1 MTDQPVNSDIEL
13 DRHRRYHFVGVG
25 GIGMSALA
33 RFFNERKVHVSG
45 YDKTPTPL
53 TDLLI
58 QEGIDIHFE
67 ENISMIN
74 QQADLVVYT
83 PAIPATHKEL
93 VWYQHSSIDVVKR
106 SDILQ
111 SISQHMQAICVAGTH
126 GKTTIS
132 ALI

>member
-1 MTDQPVNSDIEL
+1 MNLENIHSVYFI
-13 DRHRRYHFVGVG
+13 GIG

-45 YDKTPTPL
+45 YDKTPSPL

-83 PAIPATHKEL
+83 PAIPVTHKEL
-93 VWYQHSSIDVVKR
+93 VWYQQSPIDVVKR
-106 SDILQ
+106 SDVLQ
-111 SISQHMQAICVAGTH
+111 SISRHRERAKHHSSNTTKLRQAKHKSLDGY
-126 GKTTIS
+126 
-132 ALI
+132 